1 MQNNKQIDH
10 VGTISNIKDEKITV
24 SILNVSACA
33 GCHAKSACSMSDMK
47 EKEIDIIDYSSSF
60 KLGEEVKVVY
70 QESLGWLAL
79 LLAYVL
85 PFVLVLITLFIA
97 TAFTNELIS
106 GLLALGILLPYYSL
120 LYFLKDRLKKT
131 FSFTIHKIV
140 NI

>member
-10 VGTISNIKDEKITV
+10 VGTISKIKDEKITV

-60 KLGEEVKVVY
+60 KLGEKVKIVY

-85 PFVLVLITLFIA
+85 PFVIVLITLFIA

-106 GLLALGILLPYYSL
+106 GLMALGILLPYYSL
-120 LYFLKDRLKKT
+120 LYFFKDRLKKT

>member
-10 VGTISNIKDEKITV
+10 VGTISYIKDEKITV

-106 GLLALGILLPYYSL
+106 GLMALGILLPYYSL

>member
-10 VGTISNIKDEKITV
+10 VGTISDIKDEKITV

-106 GLLALGILLPYYSL
+106 GLMALAILLPYYSL
-120 LYFLKDRLKKT
+120 LYFFKDRLKKT

>member
-10 VGTISNIKDEKITV
+10 VGTITDLKGEKVTV
-24 SILNVSACA
+24 SILNVSACT

-47 EKEIDIIDYSSSF
+47 EKEIDIIDYSGKF

-79 LLAYVL
+79 ILAYVL

-97 TAFTNELIS
+97 SAFTNELTS
-106 GLLALGILLPYYSL
+106 GLMALGILLPYYSL
-120 LYFLKDRLKKT
+120 LYFFKDRLKKT

>member
-10 VGTISNIKDEKITV
+10 VGTITDIKDEKITV

-47 EKEIDIIDYSSSF
+47 EKEIDIIDYSESF
-60 KLGEEVKVVY
+60 KHGEEVKIVY

-85 PFVLVLITLFIA
+85 PFLLVLITLFI
-97 TAFTNELIS
+97 TTSFTNELIS
-106 GLLALGILLPYYSL
+106 GLMAIGILLPYYSL
-120 LYFLKDRLKKT
+120 LYFYKNRLKKT

>member
-10 VGTISNIKDEKITV
+10 VGTISDIKDEKITV
-24 SILNVSACA
+24 NILNVSACS

-47 EKEIDIIDYSSSF
+47 EKEIDIIDYSGSF
-60 KLGEEVKVVY
+60 KLGEEVKIVY

-85 PFVLVLITLFIA
+85 PFVLVLITLFTA

-106 GLLALGILLPYYSL
+106 GLIALGILLPYYSL
-120 LYFLKDRLKKT
+120 LYFFTDRLKKT
-131 FSFTIHKIV
+131 FSFTIQKIV

>member
-10 VGTISNIKDEKITV
+10 VGTISDIKNEKITV

-60 KLGEEVKVVY
+60 KLGEEVNVVY

-106 GLLALGILLPYYSL
+106 GLMALGILLPYYSL

>member
-10 VGTISNIKDEKITV
+10 VGTISDIKDEKITV
-24 SILNVSACA
+24 SILNISACA

-60 KLGEEVKVVY
+60 KLGEEVKIVY

-79 LLAYVL
+79 FLAYVL
-85 PFVLVLITLFIA
+85 PFILVLITLFIA

-106 GLLALGILLPYYSL
+106 GLIALGILLPYYSL
-120 LYFLKDRLKKT
+120 LYLFKDRLKKT

>member
-10 VGTISNIKDEKITV
+10 VGTITDIKNEKITV
-24 SILNVSACA
+24 SILNVSACT

-47 EKEIDIIDYSSSF
+47 DKDIDIIDYSGNF

-79 LLAYVL
+79 VLAYVL
-85 PFVLVLITLFIA
+85 PFTLVLITLF
-97 TAFTNELIS
+97 TASEFTDELTS
-106 GLLALGILLPYYSL
+106 GLLALGILLPYYIL
-120 LYFLKDRLKKT
+120 LYFFKDRLKKT

>member
-10 VGTISNIKDEKITV
+10 VGTISDIKDEKITV
-24 SILNVSACA
+24 SILNISACA

-60 KLGEEVKVVY
+60 KLGEEVKIVY

-79 LLAYVL
+79 FLAYVL
-85 PFVLVLITLFIA
+85 PFILVLITLFIA

-106 GLLALGILLPYYSL
+106 GLMALGILLPYYSL
-120 LYFLKDRLKKT
+120 LYLFKDRLKKT

>member
-1 MQNNKQIDH
+1 
-10 VGTISNIKDEKITV
+10 
-24 SILNVSACA
+24 LNVSACT

-47 EKEIDIIDYSSSF
+47 EKEIDIIDYSGNF

-97 TAFTNELIS
+97 TSLTDELTS
-106 GLLALGILLPYYSL
+106 GLLSLGVLLPYYSL
-120 LYFLKDRLKKT
+120 LYFFKDRLKKT

>member
-10 VGTISNIKDEKITV
+10 VGTITEIKDEKITV
-24 SILNVSACA
+24 SILNVSACT

-85 PFVLVLITLFIA
+85 PFMLVLITLFIA

-106 GLLALGILLPYYSL
+106 GIMALGILLPYYSL
-120 LYFLKDRLKKT
+120 LYFFKDRLKKT

>member
-10 VGTISNIKDEKITV
+10 VGTISKIKDEKITV

-60 KLGEEVKVVY
+60 KLGEKVKIVY

-85 PFVLVLITLFIA
+85 PFVIVLTTLFIA

-120 LYFLKDRLKKT
+120 LYFFKDRLKKT

>member
-10 VGTISNIKDEKITV
+10 VGTISDIKDEKITV

-47 EKEIDIIDYSSSF
+47 EKNIDIIDYSSSF

-106 GLLALGILLPYYSL
+106 GLMALGILLPYYSL

>member
-10 VGTISNIKDEKITV
+10 VGTISDIKDEKITV

-85 PFVLVLITLFIA
+85 PFMLVLITLFIA

-106 GLLALGILLPYYSL
+106 GLMALGILLPYYSL

>member
-10 VGTISNIKDEKITV
+10 VGTISDIKDEKITV

>member
-1 MQNNKQIDH
+1 MQDNKQIDH
-10 VGTISNIKDEKITV
+10 VGTITKIENEKITV
-24 SILNVSACA
+24 SILNVSACS
-33 GCHAKSACSMSDMK
+33 GCHAKTACSMSDMK
-47 EKEIDIIDYSSSF
+47 EKDIDIIDYSNGF
-60 KLGEEVKVVY
+60 KIDEKVKVVY

-79 LLAYVL
+79 ILAYVL

-97 TAFTNELIS
+97 SVFTNELTS

-120 LYFLKDRLKKT
+120 LYFFKDQLKKT

>member
-10 VGTISNIKDEKITV
+10 VGTITDIKNEKITV
-24 SILNVSACA
+24 SILNVSACT

-47 EKEIDIIDYSSSF
+47 DKDIDIIDYSGNF

-79 LLAYVL
+79 VLAYVL
-85 PFVLVLITLFIA
+85 PFTLVLITLFIA
-97 TAFTNELIS
+97 SEFTDELTS
-106 GLLALGILLPYYSL
+106 GLLALGILLPYYIL
-120 LYFLKDRLKKT
+120 LYFFKDRLKKT

>member
-10 VGTISNIKDEKITV
+10 VGTITDIKDEKIRV
-24 SILNVSACA
+24 SILNVSACT

-47 EKEIDIIDYSSSF
+47 EKEIDIIDYSGSF
-60 KLGEEVKVVY
+60 KLNEEVKVVY

-79 LLAYVL
+79 FLAYII
-85 PFVLVLITLFIA
+85 PFVLVVITLAIA

-106 GLLALGILLPYYSL
+106 GLLALGILLPYYSI
-120 LYFLKDRLKKT
+120 LYFFKDRLKKT

>member
-10 VGTISNIKDEKITV
+10 VGSITHIKDENITV
-24 SILNVSACA
+24 SILNVSACS

-47 EKEIDIIDYSSSF
+47 EKNIDIIDYSNTF
-60 KLGEEVKVVY
+60 NLGEQVKVVY

-79 LLAYVL
+79 VLAYVF
-85 PFVLVLITLFIA
+85 PFVLVLITLFI
-97 TAFTNELIS
+97 TSLLTNELIS

-120 LYFLKDRLKKT
+120 LYFFKDRLKKT

>member
-10 VGTISNIKDEKITV
+10 VGTITKIENEKITV
-24 SILNVSACA
+24 SILNVSACS

-47 EKEIDIIDYSSSF
+47 EKDIDIIDYSNAF
-60 KLGEEVKVVY
+60 KIDEKVKVVY

-79 LLAYVL
+79 VLAYVL

-97 TAFTNELIS
+97 SVFTDELTS
-106 GLLALGILLPYYSL
+106 GLLALAILLPYYSL
-120 LYFLKDRLKKT
+120 LYFFKDRLKKT

>member
-10 VGTISNIKDEKITV
+10 VGTITEIKNEKITV
-24 SILNVSACA
+24 SILNVSACT

-47 EKEIDIIDYSSSF
+47 EKEIDIIDYSGNF

-97 TAFTNELIS
+97 TSLTDELTS
-106 GLLALGILLPYYSL
+106 GLLSLGVLLPYYSL
-120 LYFLKDRLKKT
+120 LYFFKDRLKKT

>member
-10 VGTISNIKDEKITV
+10 IGTITKIENEKITV
-24 SILNVSACA
+24 SILNVSACS

-47 EKEIDIIDYSSSF
+47 EKDIDIIDYSNAF
-60 KLGEEVKVVY
+60 KIDEKVKVVY

-79 LLAYVL
+79 ILAYVL
-85 PFVLVLITLFIA
+85 PFIVVLITLFIA
-97 TAFTNELIS
+97 SAFTNELTS

-120 LYFLKDRLKKT
+120 LYFFKDRLKKT
-131 FSFTIHKIV
+131 FSFTIHKSV

>member
-10 VGTISNIKDEKITV
+10 VGTISDIKDEKITV

-47 EKEIDIIDYSSSF
+47 EKNIDIIDYSSSF
-60 KLGEEVKVVY
+60 ELGEEVKVVY

-106 GLLALGILLPYYSL
+106 GLMALGILLPYYSL

>member
-10 VGTISNIKDEKITV
+10 VGTISDIKNEKITV

-106 GLLALGILLPYYSL
+106 GLMALGILLPYYSL

>member
-10 VGTISNIKDEKITV
+10 VGTISDIKDEKITV

-106 GLLALGILLPYYSL
+106 GLMALGILLPYYSL

>member
-10 VGTISNIKDEKITV
+10 VGTISKIKDEKITV

-60 KLGEEVKVVY
+60 KLGEKVKIVY

-85 PFVLVLITLFIA
+85 PFVIVLITLFIA

-106 GLLALGILLPYYSL
+106 GLMALAILLPYYSL
-120 LYFLKDRLKKT
+120 LYFFKDRLKKT